1 MIALEGLS
9 MDLGGFRLES
19 LSLRVAPGEFFMIV
33 GPSGAGKTLL
43 LEAVADDPTSCTW
56 PLVANLTN
64 SGHNQFLL
72 RERGRRLAS
81 GALLD
86 KGKSQRKKRKKSAD
100 AVFWLDVAKI
110 ITENGSG

>member
-43 LEAVADDPTSCTW
+43 LEAVAGLR
-56 PLVANLTN
+56 PL
-64 SGHNQFLL
+64 S
-72 RERGRRLAS
+72 
-81 GALLD
+81 
-86 KGKSQRKKRKKSAD
+86 
-100 AVFWLDVAKI
+100 
-110 ITENGSG
+110 